1 MTFPWN
7 HPHPWNTAQTETR
20 LPGTPNPPPPKCVRG
35 AAHCCPTTTCKIR
48 SDKLLTSPSSTR
60 QRWFTR
66 WQSLYSWHR
75 MALHGA
81 KETMKMEDAGFAKGT
96 SLTIFGGVG
105 FEWFANPLVGG
116 RSLREADRATNGPRI
131 QIHARNMAD
140 GFYRWKKKKLY
151 QFQTLPPNMV
161 ALLLNRATIW
171 VCGLIAHL

>member
-1 MTFPWN
+1 
-7 HPHPWNTAQTETR
+7 
-20 LPGTPNPPPPKCVRG
+20 
-35 AAHCCPTTTCKIR
+35 
-48 SDKLLTSPSSTR
+48 
-60 QRWFTR
+60 
-66 WQSLYSWHR
+66 

-140 GFYRWKKKKLY
+140 GFYRWKKKLY